1 MNEHQFPLCCSIIL
15 GRNLCAIAIIKSLYH
30 LKYMIVILL
39 AAKHTRKKKINENFK
54 PNKTRNT
61 HSV

>member
-39 AAKHTRKKKINENFK
+39 AAEQDAEHTQCVKR
-54 PNKTRNT
+54 
-61 HSV
+61 